1 MKTFFVYGTAVGGE
15 NFTGREAETARLKAN
30 FENGINTLL
39 ISPRRMGKTSLVQKV
54 KAIVNGKKIA
64 VVYLDMFDCRSEY
77 DFYNKLVTAVLE
89 QTASRKETIFQNIK
103 GFPGRLSPRISFS
116 PDPQWIFHFRLESRP
131 RIIRQK
137 KYSVLPSALPKSRN
151 GISLFAST
159 NFSRSANFRNP
170 SRSKSKCGE
179 SGNFKK
185 RFILS
190 LRQQEAF
197 DDKYFQSKSMTFYQ
211 FGDAVY
217 PGTIPVEKWA
227 SLICKKFGEKSVS
240 ITKKNNE
247 QVARHCKRDSSQFH
261 VKRGHGKVS
270 ARNKVQYCSH

>member
-1 MKTFFVYGTAVGGE
+1 MTKSPFKSSQTRGPQSCEPEKKCISCWGADMKTFFVYGTAVGGE

-116 PDPQWIFHFRLESRP
+116 PDPSMDFSFSLGITAKDYSPEEVLGLAERIAQKQERHIVICIDEFQQVGKFPESVPVQKRMRGVWQLQKTFHIVS
-131 RIIRQK
+131 
-137 KYSVLPSALPKSRN
+137 SA
-151 GISLFAST
+151 A
-159 NFSRSANFRNP
+159 RS
-170 SRSKSKCGE
+170 
-179 SGNFKK
+179 
-185 RFILS
+185 I
-190 LRQQEAF
+190 
-197 DDKYFQSKSMTFYQ
+197 
-211 FGDAVY
+211 
-217 PGTIPVEKWA
+217 
-227 SLICKKFGEKSVS
+227 
-240 ITKKNNE
+240 
-247 QVARHCKRDSSQFH
+247 
-261 VKRGHGKVS
+261 
-270 ARNKVQYCSH
+270 